1 VTGLRIAGIQHDIAS
16 NDRAANFA
24 HLEPMIN
31 TAAAAGAGL
40 VVLTETFS
48 TGFLFMDE
56 SIAGAFS
63 EPEDGPSSQFLS
75 EQAERHQIWIGGTCP
90 EISAEAVAAGDPRP
104 ANTFVLAGPGGV
116 VHRYRKIHPF
126 TYAGEDRYVR
136 PGDQFVT
143 VDIAGFRVSLFI
155 CYDLRFGDEFWQLAN
170 DTDLYLV
177 PANWPA
183 ARRVAWTALLQ
194 ARAIEN
200 LAYVVGVNRVG
211 SDGSIDY
218 RGDSRIID
226 PLGEVLATASHTES
240 ILLADISTERVEQV
254 RSRFGFLEDR
264 RT

>member
-1 VTGLRIAGIQHDIAS
+1 
-16 NDRAANFA
+16 
-24 HLEPMIN
+24 
-31 TAAAAGAGL
+31 
-40 VVLTETFS
+40 
-48 TGFLFMDE
+48 
-56 SIAGAFS
+56 
-63 EPEDGPSSQFLS
+63 
-75 EQAERHQIWIGGTCP
+75 
-90 EISAEAVAAGDPRP
+90 
-104 ANTFVLAGPGGV
+104 
-116 VHRYRKIHPF
+116 
-126 TYAGEDRYVR
+126 
-136 PGDQFVT
+136 
-143 VDIAGFRVSLFI
+143 LFI

-218 RGDSRIID
+218 SGDSRIID